1 MEDMHI
7 DIGGRGVHL
16 PRKHIQL
23 KNCFLTILKQE
34 LQNDARMIL
43 LKYIWI
49 SCLEFTKLV
58 CPLQTYTKVKDHC
71 QCQQLRTYPS
81 SNPTLTPTPLPVRG
95 GVSA

>member
-1 MEDMHI
+1 MHI

-16 PRKHIQL
+16 PRKQIQL

-49 SCLEFTKLV
+49 SWFGIYKISLPFADLHESKGSLSVSAT
-58 CPLQTYTKVKDHC
+58 TY
-71 QCQQLRTYPS
+71 L
-81 SNPTLTPTPLPVRG
+81 PLP
-95 GVSA
+95 